1 MIEFYNASETGKKKL
16 KGNKN
21 LIFLLKK
28 RFLWMNEYIK
38 NKKVVIELGS
48 GNGLIKHFLG
58 EKIITSDLY
67 KHKKIDFKIDM
78 NLLIL
83 PKKISKKVDVFILN
97 HCLHHSKNPYK
108 VINNLKK
115 NLKKNGFI
123 LINEPEISFTFR
135 IFLKLFNHERWD
147 LNINNR
153 NKKNFWYENN
163 ATGRLL
169 FDKLKINSTFRKDFK
184 VIENNLSEFLIF
196 LNSSGNTVNSPHIK
210 LSYKILEI
218 IDKFDNIIVSLFPS
232 FFALNRRV
240 VLKLKN

>member
-58 EKIITSDLY
+58 EKNITSDLY
-67 KHKKIDFKIDM
+67 KHKKIDFKINM
-78 NLLIL
+78 NLMIL